1 MGVVC
6 NECRACIENNN
17 RRNNNNNNNNTN
29 RSNNRTTISSSNKG
43 NTVQNKGTQING
55 YSGSSGNASNCYT
68 CNSQINQRPETGR
81 DDFRIQ
87 LNCQHHGDHSCDEQ
101 LLTMVF
107 NYPVNFISCS
117 NGSLISSNNSTRIQV
132 KLRYHNNPN
141 DHIGMGDFIVK
152 STHHDLQIVNCYI
165 NDGH

>member
-29 RSNNRTTISSSNKG
+29 RNNNRTPISSSNRG
-43 NTVQNKGTQING
+43 NIGQNKGTQNNG
-55 YSGSSGNASNCYT
+55 YNGSSGNASSCYT
-68 CNSQINQRPETGR
+68 CNSQINQRPEKGR

-117 NGSLISSNNSTRIQV
+117 NGSLNSSNNSTRIEI

-152 STHHDLQIVNCYI
+152 STHHDLQILNCYI